1 MKKSS
6 ICLALASILLAGP
19 AMSAQEGAAAKGRT
33 VTITGNDTM
42 KYDVTTIAAKP
53 GETLHIVLKNAGSM
67 PKIAMAHNVVVLK
80 PGTDGAAFT
89 SAGMTSRET
98 DFIAPAQKASVLA
111 ATKLAGAG
119 ETVEVMRV
127 TEHATPDRQAVGLR
141 ISRRNE
147 KRCERGAE
155 RSRLL
160 DVRDVGGRQ
169 TDDA

>member
-6 ICLALASILLAGP
+6 ICLALAAILLAGP
-19 AMSAQEGAAAKGRT
+19 AIVSAQGAAAAKGRT
-33 VTITGNDTM
+33 VTLTGNDTM
-42 KYDVTTIAAKP
+42 KYDVTTITAKP

-111 ATKLAGAG
+111 ATTLAGAG
-119 ETVEVMRV
+119 ETVEVMFKV
-127 TEHATPDRQAVGLR
+127 PAKPATYPFVCTFPGHFAAGMQGTIVA
-141 ISRRNE
+141 
-147 KRCERGAE
+147 K
-155 RSRLL
+155 
-160 DVRDVGGRQ
+160 
-169 TDDA
+169 

>member
-19 AMSAQEGAAAKGRT
+19 AMSAQEGAAKGRT

-119 ETVEVMRV
+119 ETVEVMFKV
-127 TEHATPDRQAVGLR
+127 PAKPATYPFVCTFPGHFAAGMQGTIVA
-141 ISRRNE
+141 
-147 KRCERGAE
+147 K
-155 RSRLL
+155 
-160 DVRDVGGRQ
+160 
-169 TDDA
+169 

>member
-6 ICLALASILLAGP
+6 ICLALAAILLAGP
-19 AMSAQEGAAAKGRT
+19 AIVSAQGAAAAKGRT

-42 KYDVTTIAAKP
+42 KYDVTTITAKP

-111 ATKLAGAG
+111 ATTLAGAG
-119 ETVEVMRV
+119 ETVEVMFKV
-127 TEHATPDRQAVGLR
+127 PAKPATYPFVCTFPGHFAAGMQGTIVA
-141 ISRRNE
+141 
-147 KRCERGAE
+147 K
-155 RSRLL
+155 
-160 DVRDVGGRQ
+160 
-169 TDDA
+169 